1 MNENKMFVIV
11 KGEDKTKDIEKIEYD
26 WMNGKYYIKY
36 FKGDKN
42 YSYKMMDIKVEK
54 YEKELNIKNK
64 KVYYNNSRIF
74 DVKKAVKYEKA
85 IRIIYEDETNELYL
99 DGENIRIKSG
109 NENKKEK
116 NQKQILNYYKQIA
129 KYAKVKEE
137 NTEKSQNGTFLEKEY
152 SKLHSVPK
160 ESVLEY
166 FLNKKK
172 LKKPQKEKIDLIYPF
187 RFNLSQKEAVSNVYK
202 SNISI
207 IEGPPGTGKTQT
219 ILNIIANLAIMQN
232 KTVAV
237 VSNNN
242 EAVKNVKEKLEKN
255 GYGFILADLGRKE
268 KRKEFFEN
276 QPQPRLRGFKI
287 EEKERRNLSK
297 KIKKLN
303 VILDNLLEKK
313 NRQANLEKANQRI
326 IN

>member
-1 MNENKMFVIV
+1 MNVCILTRNGENTR
-11 KGEDKTKDIEKIEYD
+11 ENIEKS
-26 WMNGKYYIKY
+26 
-36 FKGDKN
+36 KN
-42 YSYKMMDIKVEK
+42 E
-54 YEKELNIKNK
+54 
-64 KVYYNNSRIF
+64 
-74 DVKKAVKYEKA
+74 
-85 IRIIYEDETNELYL
+85 
-99 DGENIRIKSG
+99 
-109 NENKKEK
+109 
-116 NQKQILNYYKQIA
+116 
-129 KYAKVKEE
+129 
-137 NTEKSQNGTFLEKEY
+137 TFLEKEY

-166 FLNKKK
+166 LLNKKK
-172 LKKPQKEKIDLIYPF
+172 LKKPQKENNDLIYPF

-287 EEKERRNLSK
+287 EEKERKIYSK
-297 KIKKLN
+297 I
-303 VILDNLLEKK
+303 
-313 NRQANLEKANQRI
+313 
-326 IN
+326 

>member
-1 MNENKMFVIV
+1 M
-11 KGEDKTKDIEKIEYD
+11 
-26 WMNGKYYIKY
+26 
-36 FKGDKN
+36 
-42 YSYKMMDIKVEK
+42 
-54 YEKELNIKNK
+54 
-64 KVYYNNSRIF
+64 
-74 DVKKAVKYEKA
+74 
-85 IRIIYEDETNELYL
+85 
-99 DGENIRIKSG
+99 
-109 NENKKEK
+109 
-116 NQKQILNYYKQIA
+116 
-129 KYAKVKEE
+129 
-137 NTEKSQNGTFLEKEY
+137 EKEY

-255 GYGFILADLGRKE
+255 GYGFILADLGRK
-268 KRKEFFEN
+268 
-276 QPQPRLRGFKI
+276 
-287 EEKERRNLSK
+287 
-297 KIKKLN
+297 
-303 VILDNLLEKK
+303 
-313 NRQANLEKANQRI
+313 
-326 IN
+326 